1 MPAYLAQI
9 TVSPVLDA
17 EERLGMGDALGA
29 HDDHEET
36 EGSVTFLV
44 LGEAPDLATA
54 SSAAYEHATSLL
66 DGYVFEVAVS
76 DLP

>member
-1 MPAYLAQI
+1 MPAYLARI

-29 HDDHEET
+29 HDDHEEA

-44 LGEAPDLATA
+44 LGEA
-54 SSAAYEHATSLL
+54 
-66 DGYVFEVAVS
+66 
-76 DLP
+76 